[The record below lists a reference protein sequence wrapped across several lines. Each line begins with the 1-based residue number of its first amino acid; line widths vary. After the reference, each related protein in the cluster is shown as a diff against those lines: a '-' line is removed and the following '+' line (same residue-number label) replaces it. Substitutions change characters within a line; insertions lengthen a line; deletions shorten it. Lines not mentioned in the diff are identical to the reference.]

1 LKEREINA
9 SFIGKKIIENAVK
22 LDESLVDILKIEVR
36 RLKQSI
42 KSNNNLDELQRTN
55 NLIKNIIIA
64 LTITDER
71 IQTGIDL
78 CMNNSETE

>member
-1 LKEREINA
+1 MKEREINA